1 MVMTS
6 CFVTGTIA
14 PLLGITN
21 NASCHLLHKCQ
32 IIPSSVL
39 IVSHRDQV
47 VIPELLMVITCLPPK
62 ILVPAPM
69 LPLLPFQIA
78 RQARTVTAHVQILI
92 HRSPLMCLP

>member
-21 NASCHLLHKCQ
+21 NAFRHLLHKCQ
-32 IIPSSVL
+32 IIPCCVL
-39 IVSHRDQV
+39 IVLHRDQM
-47 VIPELLMVITCLPPK
+47 VIPDLRMVIPK
-62 ILVPAPM
+62 ILLPAPM

-78 RQARTVTAHVQILI
+78 RQARTVAAHVLILI
-92 HRSPLMCLP
+92 HRSPLMRLP

>member
-21 NASCHLLHKCQ
+21 NAFCNVLHKCQ
-32 IIPSSVL
+32 IIPSCVL
-39 IVSHRDQV
+39 IVLHRDQ
-47 VIPELLMVITCLPPK
+47 MVISDLRMVIKCLPLK
-62 ILVPAPM
+62 ILLPAPM

-78 RQARTVTAHVQILI
+78 R
-92 HRSPLMCLP
+92 